1 MQTHASDPTDP
12 PIPDQPT
19 IPDAP
24 SPGTP
29 DDVPDIGTPEPEP
42 DQTPRTRTSERAVA
56 SRRSRASLRRAIL
69 HTHST
74 PISMLQVGN
83 GRGKMCRVVFGG
95 YSMRARDRAMICP
108 PST

>member
-1 MQTHASDPTDP
+1 MQSHASDPTEP

-42 DQTPRTRTSERAVA
+42 DQTPRTLLGPVHAN
-56 SRRSRASLRRAIL
+56 SRLANVPYRAS
-69 HTHST
+69 
-74 PISMLQVGN
+74 PKGIS
-83 GRGKMCRVVFGG
+83 FGAQC
-95 YSMRARDRAMICP
+95 AR
-108 PST
+108 

>member
-1 MQTHASDPTDP
+1 MKLKDKRALVTGADSGIGRGRLCHRSNLDHRRRPQHAVGRRLTVETRARSERTEEYVMFIPLHASDPTEP

-42 DQTPRTRTSERAVA
+42 DQLPGRT
-56 SRRSRASLRRAIL
+56 
-69 HTHST
+69 
-74 PISMLQVGN
+74 G
-83 GRGKMCRVVFGG
+83 
-95 YSMRARDRAMICP
+95 D
-108 PST
+108 

>member
-1 MQTHASDPTDP
+1 MQTHASDPTEP

-42 DQTPRTRTSERAVA
+42 DQTPRTRIKSHGPGMTT
-56 SRRSRASLRRAIL
+56 RSRAG
-69 HTHST
+69 
-74 PISMLQVGN
+74 P
-83 GRGKMCRVVFGG
+83 
-95 YSMRARDRAMICP
+95 AR
-108 PST
+108 